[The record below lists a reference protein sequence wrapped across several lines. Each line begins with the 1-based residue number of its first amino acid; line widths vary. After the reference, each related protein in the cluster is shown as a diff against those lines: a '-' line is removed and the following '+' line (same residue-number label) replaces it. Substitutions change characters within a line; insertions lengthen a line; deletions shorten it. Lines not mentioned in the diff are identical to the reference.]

1 MKRMTYIG
9 KAIETAA
16 ALLKNDQVIAIPT
29 ETVYGLAANALNP
42 SVVNKIYEIKK
53 RPLINPIG
61 IGIAIN
67 DRLERAT
74 NKNHKND

>member
-29 ETVYGLAANALNP
+29 ETVYGLAGNALNP